1 MSCTRKLA
9 ALVASVALLAA
20 GSGAAQGTG
29 RAAPTGLRSVVHA
42 VVLHDG
48 PGDVWTFSDSTS
60 GYELA
65 VQPAADVLRAR
76 VTHGSYAV
84 SVRLVF
90 GDLQR
95 GRLQWFYCD
104 IHTPGVTS
112 WFILEV
118 RKGQGT
124 VFQDVEGEW
133 LRVPGVTHH
142 VDYATDVVT
151 LRFPRAMVGD
161 PPWVRVRLHNVL
173 RLPDA
178 TFFTD
183 NPTTDGPTTEFTPR
197 VLKR

>member
-1 MSCTRKLA
+1 MRI
-9 ALVASVALLAA
+9 ALLAA
-20 GSGAAQGTG
+20 AAIVLAASPGAAQGTG
-29 RAAPTGLRSVVHA
+29 HTTTSSSLPPVAHA

-65 VQPAADVLRAR
+65 AQPAADVLRAR

-90 GDLQR
+90 DDLQR
-95 GRLQWFYCD
+95 GKLQWYYCD

-112 WFILEV
+112 WFILEA
-118 RKGQGT
+118 RNGQGT
-124 VFQDVEGEW
+124 FYQDVEGEW
-133 LRVPGVTHH
+133 VPVPRVSHH
-142 VDYATDVVT
+142 IDYASDVVT
-151 LRFPRAMVGD
+151 MRVPRTLLGG
-161 PPWVRVRLHNVL
+161 PPWVRVRLHNGL

-183 NPTTDGPTTEFTPR
+183 NPMTADRNAAFTPR
-197 VLKR
+197 LPRADG

>member
-1 MSCTRKLA
+1 MLLASPGTALA
-9 ALVASVALLAA
+9 AAA
-20 GSGAAQGTG
+20 GPS
-29 RAAPTGLRSVVHA
+29 

-65 VQPAADVLRAR
+65 AQPAADVLRAR

-84 SVRLVF
+84 SVRMVF
-90 GDLQR
+90 DDLQR

-104 IHTPGVTS
+104 VHTPGVTS

-118 RKGQGT
+118 RRGQGT
-124 VFQDVEGEW
+124 FFQDVEGEW
-133 LRVPGVTHH
+133 VPVPEVTHH
-142 VDYATDVVT
+142 IDYASDVVT
-151 LRFPRAMVGD
+151 TRIPRTLLGG

-183 NPTTDGPTTEFTPR
+183 NPLTADQNAAFTPR
-197 VLKR
+197 LPRLDG